1 MATSVGTLHQEFGF
15 TSVVIARFDP
25 RTHFLGFDPNTELPA
40 SLDPRPAIFLH
51 LSYLGHTVFVDFGEV
66 NRRLSIA
73 FFGGKNDQRGDIRKL
88 LRSELVDSPF
98 FEPASPQTR
107 AAWREGEAR
116 IWASLVG
123 GQPEEHRGLTEACLV
138 AIRERLTLRDGGLST
153 GVPIGARAA
162 ETRARHAM
170 QRFRSS
176 R

>member
-1 MATSVGTLHQEFGF
+1 MAMSVGTLHQEFGF
-15 TSVVIARFDP
+15 TSVVIARFDT
-25 RTHFLGFDPNTELPA
+25 RAHFLGFDPNTELPA

-51 LSYLGHTVFVDFGEV
+51 LSYLGHKVFVDFGEV

-98 FEPASPQTR
+98 FEKASPHDF

-116 IWASLVG
+116 IWASFVG
-123 GQPEEHRGLTEACLV
+123 AQPEELRGLTEACLV
-138 AIRERLTLRDGGLST
+138 AIRERLTLRDGGLRN
-153 GVPIGARAA
+153 GVPIGPIAA
-162 ETRARHAM
+162 ETRALHAV